1 MGCSLLLWTAKPIT
15 FPTVLLE
22 SWVACK
28 PQLCCVVGH
37 QIARMPLKATLSAL
51 PSLAVV
57 VVNMHF
63 LFLMV
68 TFLGFLVFYSFHV
81 NFRICLLLFRVRVN
95 IWKQVLR
102 IVYGCHWPW
111 KSILKNLATLSC
123 EVFPTMLMKFLFCLF
138 ILWHRGNQ
146 IGT

>member
-1 MGCSLLLWTAKPIT
+1 MVLFLLKPPKNPSCPAVLNRPPGFRWDAVCSCELLKPIT

-37 QIARMPLKATLSAL
+37 QIARISLKTTLFTL

-63 LFLMV
+63 LFPMV

-102 IVYGCHWPW
+102 VVYGCH
-111 KSILKNLATLSC
+111 
-123 EVFPTMLMKFLFCLF
+123 
-138 ILWHRGNQ
+138 
-146 IGT
+146 